1 MKVKATQAAISRPQT
16 TALMAT
22 SRDTEGYLDI
32 FSDVDRS
39 TKQIFSPAFCSDI
52 TTVLCNK
59 SIFNCSLDVCDP
71 SATLSTYHV

>member
-39 TKQIFSPAFCSDI
+39 TKQICSPTVCSDI
-52 TTVLCNK
+52 TTALCNFGNK
-59 SIFNCSLDVCDP
+59 LDFT
-71 SATLSTYHV
+71 AI